1 MGQLSGMAYSA
12 CVAAVVHVLALPLRI
27 WGQGRAAASGKTES
41 QAWDRMPRLTPCH
54 ANVRLLTLHI
64 GVTIHNIIGLDTVW
78 GRALRL
84 RLAVAT
90 EGATARETLRYPY
103 STL

>member
-1 MGQLSGMAYSA
+1 
-12 CVAAVVHVLALPLRI
+12 
-27 WGQGRAAASGKTES
+27 
-41 QAWDRMPRLTPCH
+41 MPRLTPCH
-54 ANVRLLTLHI
+54 ADVRHLTLHI
-64 GVTIHNIIGLDTVW
+64 GVTIHNIIWLDTVW

-103 STL
+103 STMWALWKVARLCPPTGKAARSCVL